1 MNTTLITGASSGI
14 GAAFA
19 RKLAA
24 RGRNVLLVAR
34 SEDKLIALCNE
45 LGRLTSIRAQY
56 VALDLQQPDA
66 AAQLFE
72 ETKKR
77 ELEIDMLINNAGFG
91 SMGDFI
97 KLDLDRELEMIQLN
111 VRAVVALTHRFL
123 GPMRER
129 KGGTIINVASTA
141 SFQAVP
147 YMATYAATKA
157 FVLSFSE
164 AIGEENRLHGIHVMA
179 LCPGVT
185 ETKFFEAAKVDRPP
199 MRTIQTPEEVVDTA
213 LRGLARQKSL
223 VISGW
228 TNWITVEAERIAPRS
243 VVTKVA
249 ARVLRSRFEEKV
261 VRRRLRWTEFLTSAL
276 VRRCCRCRF

>member
-19 RKLAA
+19 RKLAG

-34 SEDKLIALCNE
+34 SEDRLIALCNE

-56 VALDLQQPDA
+56 LALDMQEPDA
-66 AAQLFE
+66 AAQLFD

-91 SMGDFI
+91 SMGDFV
-97 KLDLDRELEMIQLN
+97 KLDLNRELEMIQLN
-111 VRAVVALTHRFL
+111 VRALVDLTHRFL

-129 KGGTIINVASTA
+129 KRGTIINVASTA
-141 SFQAVP
+141 GFQAVP

-164 AIGEENRLHGIHVMA
+164 ALAEENRLHGIHVMA

-185 ETKFFEAAKVDRPP
+185 ETNFFEASKIDRPP

-213 LRGLARQKSL
+213 LRGLARQKTT

-228 TNWITVEAERIAPRS
+228 TNWVTVEAERFVPRAM
-243 VVTKVA
+243 VTKVA
-249 ARVLRSRFEEKV
+249 GKALRSRFEE
-261 VRRRLRWTEFLTSAL
+261 
-276 VRRCCRCRF
+276 

>member
-56 VALDLQQPDA
+56 LAVDLQQPDA
-66 AAQLFE
+66 ATQLFE

-91 SMGDFI
+91 SMGDFA
-97 KLDLDRELEMIQLN
+97 KLDLNHELEIIQLN
-111 VRAVVALTHRFL
+111 VRVLVDLTYRFL
-123 GPMRER
+123 QPMRER
-129 KGGTIINVASTA
+129 KRGTIINVASTA
-141 SFQAVP
+141 GFQAVP

-164 AIGEENRLHGIHVMA
+164 ALWEENRLHGVHVMA

-185 ETKFFEAAKVDRPP
+185 ETNFFEASGIERPP
-199 MRTIQTPEEVVDTA
+199 MRLIQSPEEVVETA
-213 LRGLARQKSL
+213 LRALNRKKST

-228 TNWITVEAERIAPRS
+228 TNFFTVEAERVFPRS
-243 VVTKVA
+243 FVTKIA
-249 ARVLRSRFEEKV
+249 GKALRSRFEE
-261 VRRRLRWTEFLTSAL
+261 
-276 VRRCCRCRF
+276 

>member
-56 VALDLQQPDA
+56 LALDLQQHESG
-66 AAQLFE
+66 AQLFE
-72 ETKKR
+72 ETQKR
-77 ELEIDMLINNAGFG
+77 ELEIDTLINNAGFG
-91 SMGDFI
+91 SMGDFA
-97 KLDLDRELEMIQLN
+97 KLDPDRELEMIELN
-111 VRAVVALTHRFL
+111 VRALVDLTHRFL
-123 GPMRER
+123 PPMRER
-129 KGGTIINVASTA
+129 KRGTIINVASTA
-141 SFQAVP
+141 AFQPVP

-164 AIGEENRLHGIHVMA
+164 ALWEENRLHGVHVMA

-185 ETKFFEAAKVDRPP
+185 ETNFFQASEIDRPP
-199 MRTIQTPEEVVDTA
+199 MRTIQTPEEVVETA
-213 LRGLARQKSL
+213 LRALDRKKNL
-223 VISGW
+223 VVSGW
-228 TNWITVEAERIAPRS
+228 TNWFTVEAQRVVPRS
-243 VVTKVA
+243 LVTKAVGKA
-249 ARVLRSRFEEKV
+249 LRSRFEE
-261 VRRRLRWTEFLTSAL
+261 
-276 VRRCCRCRF
+276 

>member
-56 VALDLQQPDA
+56 LALDLTKPDDRL
-66 AAQLFE
+66 QLFE

-91 SMGDFI
+91 SMGDFV
-97 KLDLDRELEMIQLN
+97 KLDLEREVEMIELN
-111 VRAVVALTHRFL
+111 VTALVELTQRFL

-129 KGGTIINVASTA
+129 QRGTIINVASTA
-141 SFQAVP
+141 GFQPVP

-164 AIGEENRLHGIHVMA
+164 ALWDENRTHGIHVMA

-185 ETKFFEAAKVDRPP
+185 ETNFFEAAGIDRPP
-199 MRTIQTPEEVVDTA
+199 MRTVQTPEEVVETA
-213 LRGLARQKSL
+213 LRALHRQKSL

-228 TNWITVEAERIAPRS
+228 ANWFVVEAERFVPRS
-243 VVTKVA
+243 MVTKVA
-249 ARVLRSRFEEKV
+249 GNALRSRFEE
-261 VRRRLRWTEFLTSAL
+261 
-276 VRRCCRCRF
+276 

>member
-1 MNTTLITGASSGI
+1 MNITLITGASSGI

-24 RGRNVLLVAR
+24 LGRNVLLVAR

-45 LGRLTSIRAQY
+45 LGRVTSIRAQY
-56 VALDLQQPDA
+56 LTFDLEQPDA

-72 ETKKR
+72 ETQKR

-91 SMGDFI
+91 SMGDFA
-97 KLDLDRELEMIQLN
+97 KLDLNRELDMLQLN
-111 VRAVVALTHRFL
+111 IRALVDLTHRFL
-123 GPMRER
+123 LPMRER
-129 KGGTIINVASTA
+129 KRGTIINVASTA
-141 SFQAVP
+141 AFQGVP

-164 AIGEENRLHGIHVMA
+164 ALWDENRMHGVHVMA

-185 ETKFFEAAKVDRPP
+185 ETNFFEAAKIDRPP
-199 MRTIQTPEEVVDTA
+199 MRTIQTAEEVVDAA
-213 LRGLARQKSL
+213 LRGLSRQKSV

-228 TNWITVEAERIAPRS
+228 TNWLTVEAERFVPRS
-243 VVTKVA
+243 TVTKVA
-249 ARVLRSRFEEKV
+249 GKALRSRFE
-261 VRRRLRWTEFLTSAL
+261 
-276 VRRCCRCRF
+276 

>member
-1 MNTTLITGASSGI
+1 MNTTLITGASAGI

-34 SEDKLIALCNE
+34 SEDKLVALCNE

-56 VALDLQQPDA
+56 LALDLQQPDA
-66 AAQLFE
+66 GVQLFE

-91 SMGDFI
+91 SMGDFAR
-97 KLDLDRELEMIQLN
+97 LDLDRELEMIQLN
-111 VRAVVALTHRFL
+111 VRALVDLTHRFV

-129 KGGTIINVASTA
+129 KRGTIINVASTA

-164 AIGEENRLHGIHVMA
+164 AIAEENRSHGIHVMA

-185 ETKFFEAAKVDRPP
+185 ETNFFEASKIDRPP
-199 MRTIQTPEEVVDTA
+199 MRTIQTAEEVVDAA
-213 LRGLARQKSL
+213 LRAMDRQKT
-223 VISGW
+223 VAISGW
-228 TNWITVEAERIAPRS
+228 TNWLVVEAERFVPRS
-243 VVTKVA
+243 TVRKVA
-249 ARVLRSRFEEKV
+249 AKALRSRFEE
-261 VRRRLRWTEFLTSAL
+261 
-276 VRRCCRCRF
+276 